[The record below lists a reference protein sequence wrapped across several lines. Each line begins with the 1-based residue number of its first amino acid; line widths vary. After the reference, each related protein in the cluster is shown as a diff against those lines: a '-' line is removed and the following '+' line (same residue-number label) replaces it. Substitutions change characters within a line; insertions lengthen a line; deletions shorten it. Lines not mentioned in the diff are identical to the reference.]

1 MTCEESQQAFSQYVD
16 GMLTADARLSFDEH
30 LLRCPVCRAQAAE
43 LRLVARSLSMLARP
57 LAPADLADSISSK
70 ISIEAAARRQ
80 KQSPLPLRE
89 RVMQWLEFRL
99 MPYTVGTFASV
110 ILFFVMFSALRLSLV
125 TMRDW
130 ELAARHSDTI
140 SYQILYVQDGRD
152 KGFDLTKPV
161 SPLDYAAGREA
172 DAKKESPSLN
182 PRGALAALTRS
193 NMHSD
198 SEADDMV
205 VVADVFSDGS
215 ASLAD
220 VVHPPRDRRMLDDF
234 QTALRQDAAF
244 VPASYDRRPETMR
257 VVFVVQ
263 RVDVRERKF

>member
-1 MTCEESQQAFSQYVD
+1 MTCEESQQAFSPYVD
-16 GMLTADARLSFDEH
+16 GALTAEARVLFDEH
-30 LLRCPVCRAQAAE
+30 LLQCPVCRAQVAE
-43 LRLVARSLSMLARP
+43 VRSVVRGLSMLARP
-57 LAPADLADSISSK
+57 LAPTDLADSISSK
-70 ISIEAAARRQ
+70 LSIEAAARKQ

-89 RVMQWLEFRL
+89 RAVQWLEFRL
-99 MPYTVGTFASV
+99 MPYTVGTFASI

-125 TMRDW
+125 TMHDW

-140 SYQILYVQDGRD
+140 SYQLLYVQDGRD
-152 KGFDLTKPV
+152 KGYDLTKPV
-161 SPLDYAAGREA
+161 SPLDYAAGREPYA
-172 DAKKESPSLN
+172 IESPSLN

-193 NMHSD
+193 NMHSN

-220 VVHPPRDRRMLDDF
+220 VVHPPRDKRMLDEF
-234 QTALRQDAAF
+234 QNALRQDAAF
-244 VPASYDRRPETMR
+244 VPASYDRRPQTMR

-263 RVDVRERKF
+263 KVDVRERKF